1 MPSEV
6 LADCCIVIP
15 IYRPNLSAAERASV
29 VNTCTV
35 LGRHAV
41 RILCPKGIDL
51 HGQQPDLLAEIST
64 CCCDFDILVL
74 DPAWFAS
81 TATYNA
87 LMLSPFFYRLF
98 QGWRYILIAQIDAW
112 IFADELSRWLEARYS
127 YVGAPW
133 QGLPELPPGMF
144 CPAEAVGNGGLS
156 LRRVSDHHGLLS
168 SWRYKWHPV
177 LGLQEL
183 FAAHLPLHAFRWSQP
198 GRSLLRLINR
208 LRLIVMRLLSWR
220 NSLAYYSRCGLNE
233 DIIFGLLAAR
243 VLPGFRVPGPAIA
256 ARFSLDAN
264 PDFFYQHY
272 IQPGQLPFGCHAWE
286 KSYTLFW
293 DHLHTNL
300 PSAWPASS
308 QHQR

>member
-1 MPSEV
+1 MPAEV

-15 IYRPNLSAAERASV
+15 IYRPWLSAAERASV
-29 VNTCTV
+29 LNTCQV
-35 LGRHAV
+35 LGRYSV

-51 HGQQPDLLAEIST
+51 QGQQADLLAEISS
-64 CCCDFDILVL
+64 CCGDLEILAL
-74 DPAWFAS
+74 DPAWFGS

-87 LMLSPFFYRLF
+87 LMLSPFFYQHFRR
-98 QGWRYILIAQIDAW
+98 WRYILIAQIDAW
-112 IFADELSRWLEARYS
+112 IFSAELSCWLEAHYS
-127 YVGAPW
+127 YLGAPW
-133 QGLPELPPGMF
+133 RGLPELPPGMF

-156 LRRVSDHHGLLS
+156 LRCVSDHHALLR
-168 SWRYKWHPV
+168 SWRYQWHPV

-183 FAAHLPLHAFRWSQP
+183 LVAHRPLHSFRWSQP

-208 LRLIVMRLLSWR
+208 LRLIGMRLLSWR
-220 NSLAYYSRCGLNE
+220 NSLAYFARCGLNE
-233 DIIFGLLAAR
+233 DIIFGLLAPR

-286 KSYTLFW
+286 KSYALFW
-293 DHLHTNL
+293 HRLHTNL
-300 PSAWPASS
+300 PSTWPAPS
-308 QHQR
+308 QQQR